1 MKNVRTLDQWIDLTR
16 VGTIGLSDEQVR
28 RIASRC
34 RDAEASGRM
43 SSVWHEA
50 AAEFGKPC
58 RCAKCEPPKG
68 PPSPYGLRRILRTYR

>member
-1 MKNVRTLDQWIDLTR
+1 VKNVRTLDQWIALIR
-16 VGTIGLSDEQVR
+16 RGIVGLSDDQVR

-34 RDAEASGRM
+34 LDAEASGRM

-58 RCAKCEPPKG
+58 RCAQCEPPKG
-68 PPSPYGLRRILRTYR
+68 PPSPYGLRRVLRTYR